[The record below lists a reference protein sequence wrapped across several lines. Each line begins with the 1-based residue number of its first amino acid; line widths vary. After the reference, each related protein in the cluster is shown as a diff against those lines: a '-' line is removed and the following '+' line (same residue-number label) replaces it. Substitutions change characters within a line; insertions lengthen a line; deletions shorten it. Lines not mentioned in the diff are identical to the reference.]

1 MINKLKLL
9 ILFVFCWLS
18 VDSEAQSE
26 YTRRKAYDLARTW
39 EALKSDSSASA
50 QNAFFEAFPETWTD
64 FVRVSDYLN
73 QGGSG
78 GWDCM
83 DCINAFGHLPAVNDT
98 AYCIKLLMLSS
109 GADYDADAPNYFQ
122 GVLHSQMESIMYWE
136 NELVSD
142 MSAGKRLRIVFYLLS
157 KALPSD
163 QMRFWQF
170 YWSSLHSKEDG
181 FVSHEQELMRMRG
194 RLEKEGYNPL
204 GYRYMCLESHY
215 RKPLLFT
222 YEALGQAENAYK
234 KLKNRVSLLKDEGEL
249 VSLIIL
255 LSKS

>member
-18 VDSEAQSE
+18 VDSDAQSE

-170 YWSSLHSKEDG
+170 YWSSMYFYEDG
-181 FVSHEQELMRMRG
+181 GSQNTKYKAESRRMRIL
-194 RLEKEGYNPL
+194 LEKEGYADL
-204 GYRYMCLESHY
+204 IETMETAYRYFNGGVM
-215 RKPLLFT
+215 F
-222 YEALGQAENAYK
+222 
-234 KLKNRVSLLKDEGEL
+234 
-249 VSLIIL
+249 
-255 LSKS
+255 LSTDRFVFPASVK

>member
-18 VDSEAQSE
+18 VDAEAQSE

-170 YWSSLHSKEDG
+170 YWSSMYFYEDG
-181 FVSHEQELMRMRG
+181 GSPNTIYKAESRRMRIL
-194 RLEKEGYNPL
+194 LEKEGYADL
-204 GYRYMCLESHY
+204 IETMETAYRYFNGGVM
-215 RKPLLFT
+215 F
-222 YEALGQAENAYK
+222 
-234 KLKNRVSLLKDEGEL
+234 
-249 VSLIIL
+249 
-255 LSKS
+255 LSTDRFVFPASVK